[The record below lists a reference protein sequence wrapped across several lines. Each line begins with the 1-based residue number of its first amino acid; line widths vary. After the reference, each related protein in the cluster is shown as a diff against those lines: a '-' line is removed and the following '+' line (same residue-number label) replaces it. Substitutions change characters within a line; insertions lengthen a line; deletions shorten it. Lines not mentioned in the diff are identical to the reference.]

1 MPRQILKQLREL
13 IRSIDLSNSE
23 IIAFENGI
31 FNLSIE
37 EQVQLYR
44 LLNEDRELIY
54 PTFVHYMA
62 KKTSRETGIGWSE
75 AVEAELKFLEE
86 YMNRKRVG
94 DEIK

>member
-1 MPRQILKQLREL
+1 MPKQILKQLREL
-13 IRSIDLSNSE
+13 IRTADLNNNE
-23 IIAFENGI
+23 VLAFENGI

-54 PTFVHYMA
+54 PTFVNYMA
-62 KKTSRETGIGWSE
+62 KKTARETGIGWSE
-75 AVEAELKFLEE
+75 AVEAELKFLEN
-86 YMNRKRVG
+86 YINRKRVG